1 MYFIA
6 MFLVLFVIGKKGDFM
21 LLLSNVT
28 KEFGNKT
35 IFDCIDLTIYDGEKV
50 GIIGDNG
57 QGKTTLLNL
66 ITGNV
71 MADSGKISREGKIG
85 YLYQSSEISIEDI
98 SKKLNDPSTKNLFLE
113 YLSKFGMDTSLNYD
127 KEIIKKLSG
136 GERTKLILALLYS
149 DTPDILILDEPT
161 NHLDTESKDFLIEQ
175 INALNSTVL
184 IVSHDRDFLNKTV
197 DKIIEVKNGKITEYN
212 GNYDDYIEQKNIY
225 QLNLQRDYESH
236 KNKIVEINKDIVNY
250 KNAVKKAD
258 AKKSKNAKKSYDF
271 LTADARS
278 TSLSKFVASRV
289 SKLQQELDRDIE
301 KPEKNVQIKYKLK
314 IEDLK
319 VKNAIIVENIT
330 KKFGDRVIFE
340 NANFIINS
348 GERIALLGANG
359 TGKTTFINMLLGK
372 DEDYTGFIRKTPSL
386 NVATMFQDIYDLDET
401 LTINE
406 MSILF
411 DKEYRTYFIS
421 NLVGMNIDKSRFDT
435 EIKYLSMGER
445 MRIKLC
451 QIILSDANMIILD
464 EPTNH
469 LDIASREFLEKTL
482 QNFVGT
488 LLVVSHDT
496 KFIQNCT
503 NSTLLIKNKTL
514 TKF

>member
-1 MYFIA
+1 
-6 MFLVLFVIGKKGDFM
+6 M

-35 IFDCIDLTIYDGEKV
+35 IFDSINLTIYDGEKV

-66 ITGNV
+66 ISGNLI
-71 MADSGKISREGKIG
+71 ADSGTISREGKVG
-85 YLYQSSEISIEDI
+85 YLYQSSEISVSDI
-98 SKKLNDPSTKNLFLE
+98 SKKLNEPSTKNIFLE
-113 YLSKFGMDTSLNYD
+113 YLSKLGMDTSLDYNE
-127 KEIIKKLSG
+127 KTIKKLSG
-136 GERTKLILALLYS
+136 GERTKLVLALLYS
-149 DTPDILILDEPT
+149 DMPDILILDEPT
-161 NHLDTESKDFLIEQ
+161 NHLDAESKDFLIEQ
-175 INALNSTVL
+175 INSLNSSVL

-197 DKIIEVKNGKITEYN
+197 NKIIEVKDGNITEYT
-212 GNYDDYIEQKNIY
+212 GNYDDYMEQKNNY
-225 QLNLQRDYESH
+225 QLNLQREYESH
-236 KNKIVEINKDIVNY
+236 KNKIVEINKDIENY
-250 KNAVKKAD
+250 KNAVRKAD
-258 AKKSKNAKKSYDF
+258 AKKSKNAQKSYDF

-289 SKLQQELDRDIE
+289 SKLQQELDKDIE
-301 KPEKNVQIKYKLK
+301 KPEKNIQIRYKLK
-314 IEDLK
+314 VEDLK
-319 VKNAIIVENIT
+319 AKNAIVVENVT
-330 KKFGDRVIFE
+330 KKFGDRVLFE

-348 GERIALLGANG
+348 GEKIALLGANG

-372 DEDYTGFIRKTPSL
+372 EEDYTGFIRKTPSI
-386 NVATMFQDIYDLDET
+386 NIATMFQDIYDLDES
-401 LTINE
+401 LTINQ
-406 MSILF
+406 MSTLF

-435 EIKYLSMGER
+435 KVQFLSMGER

-503 NSTLLIKNKTL
+503 NSTLIIKDKNL
-514 TKF
+514 TKV